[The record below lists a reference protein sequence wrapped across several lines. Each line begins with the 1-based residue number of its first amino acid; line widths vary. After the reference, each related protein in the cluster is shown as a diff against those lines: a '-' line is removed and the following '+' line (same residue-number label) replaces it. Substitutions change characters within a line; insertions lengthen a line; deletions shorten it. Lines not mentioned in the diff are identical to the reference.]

1 MCISLHKKGM
11 MHMKHISTFNNTR
24 SGTGFFVYVIFIIAG
39 VILGSLLAAKHHGAV
54 SVWIEQ
60 GFMPVTGC
68 SVYAVIRNTFLSLT
82 FFVSAAFMLGL
93 SAVGQPFGLALLIY
107 RGIGIGVAVTTLY
120 ALFGTGTVM
129 RVLVLV
135 FPKALAVS
143 AISVLAV
150 RETVRSSNSLLSYLA
165 KRNERDDNR
174 NSIRLYGLKFVVL
187 ILLSLLIS
195 AADGGVNYL
204 YSAVSRH

>member
-1 MCISLHKKGM
+1 MR
-11 MHMKHISTFNNTR
+11 T
-24 SGTGFFVYVIFIIAG
+24 
-39 VILGSLLAAKHHGAV
+39 
-54 SVWIEQ
+54 
-60 GFMPVTGC
+60 
-68 SVYAVIRNTFLSLT
+68 TFLSLVL
-82 FFVSAAFMLGL
+82 FVFAAFLFGL

-107 RGIGIGVAVTTLY
+107 RGIGIGVSVTTLY
-120 ALFGTGTVM
+120 AVFGTGSVM

-150 RETVRSSNSLLSYLA
+150 RETVRSSNSLLSYCV
-165 KRNERDDNR
+165 KSEHDDNR
-174 NSIRLYGLKFVVL
+174 NSIRLYSLKFVVL

>member
-11 MHMKHISTFNNTR
+11 MHMKHISTFNSTR
-24 SGTGFFVYVIFIIAG
+24 SGTSCFVYVIFIIIGVAAG
-39 VILGSLLAAKHHGAV
+39 SFIAIKHSIVG

-82 FFVSAAFMLGL
+82 LFVSAAFLFGL
-93 SAVGQPFGLALLIY
+93 SAVGQPFGLALLVY
-107 RGIGIGVAVTTLY
+107 RGIGIGASVTTVY
-120 ALFGTGTVM
+120 ALMGKKALL

-135 FPKALAVS
+135 FPKALAVT

-150 RETVRSSNSLLSYLA
+150 RETFRSSNYLLSYIA

-174 NSIRLYGLKFVVL
+174 NSIKLYGLKFIVL

-195 AADGGVNYL
+195 AADGGINYL